1 MASHRTLPNRSCSV
15 ERLTREH
22 RPQDQFD
29 ARPLCANAKGR
40 DSAHAYLLGLCNEET
55 LKSVDNTHALDI
67 PCPHFPSSSFSL
79 LGSFRFIIQLGHSL
93 QRLYL
98 IIMIPSENPALFCK
112 AAVLPHH
119 RHGPGAPHMPA
130 PGHRSHLGRLS
141 ERPNPS
147 RNLTF
152 IESID
157 ELSSDIRTFHADLP
171 SLTPRLQN
179 VQVQNPFLNLLN
191 TPSDSIICVASAV
204 RRTILSATELV
215 LSNLQFRWTS
225 AQSYTHLAKGVAT
238 MLWSSGT
245 TPQMDTPESLSGSGS
260 GSSFTL
266 CEPDIPPATVATFV
280 QEPWV
285 LSPHDFATFCSLREA
300 SPSVQIFTCLI
311 SPQLRNYMPKF
322 VPGTP
327 VMPHDKPWGHAQ
339 KLWAFIHDRCEEHQ
353 CHFFIVTTYEQWA
366 FGCFSKEWTHAF
378 ITQPYSY
385 TDSRPTI
392 MERTLHWV
400 LSATLQAEHRGN
412 NFIAPTGLPWMNS
425 LYVVPE
431 IVGER
436 SLAITKPGKRRL
448 QETDDDLPSTLPT
461 HPSPPSG
468 RKSTLAPR
476 YTHASATPLDEPD
489 DPATLMTRP
498 PTLVAGVNAWRQR
511 IPLRNKTNSK
521 KRREPSEDTS
531 REPST
536 LSAQH
541 ASSFRQRQRHP
552 ITPSR
557 RTAKSEGSPGRLR
570 LPPLLQSPGR
580 EGSVG
585 SEHSGDTALDQ
596 TDAISMEVVVADVQ
610 QPHDITP
617 LSGSGDQ
624 DVSEPMEDIRS
635 RRSASIPLE
644 RGLFSASAVP
654 LQSPPR
660 GVGSTSRLAPRSS
673 APRRTTRLLN
683 KRLREAHLAG
693 TISTLTEESGFSRL

>member
-1 MASHRTLPNRSCSV
+1 
-15 ERLTREH
+15 
-22 RPQDQFD
+22 
-29 ARPLCANAKGR
+29 
-40 DSAHAYLLGLCNEET
+40 
-55 LKSVDNTHALDI
+55 
-67 PCPHFPSSSFSL
+67 
-79 LGSFRFIIQLGHSL
+79 
-93 QRLYL
+93 
-98 IIMIPSENPALFCK
+98 MIPSENPALFCG
-112 AAVLPHH
+112 AALLTQL

-141 ERPNPS
+141 ERPDPS

-171 SLTPRLQN
+171 SLTPHIQN

-191 TPSDSIICVASAV
+191 TPSDSIVCVASAV

-225 AQSYTHLAKGVAT
+225 SQNYTHLAKGVAT
-238 MLWSSGT
+238 MLWSNGVK
-245 TPQMDTPESLSGSGS
+245 PRMDTPESLSGS

-266 CEPDIPPATVATFV
+266 CEPDIPPAIVATFV

-285 LSPHDFATFCSLREA
+285 LSPHDFATFCSLRE
-300 SPSVQIFTCLI
+300 
-311 SPQLRNYMPKF
+311 LRNYVPKF

-385 TDSRPTI
+385 SDYRPTI
-392 MERTLHWV
+392 MERTLHWI
-400 LSATLQAEHRGN
+400 LSATLQAEHKGN
-412 NFIAPTGLPWMNS
+412 NFIAPRDLPWMNS

-436 SLAITKPGKRRL
+436 SLAITKAGKRRL
-448 QETDDDLPSTLPT
+448 QETDGDFPSSLPAHPT
-461 HPSPPSG
+461 PTPASG

-476 YTHASATPLDEPD
+476 YNHASTTRLDIPEN
-489 DPATLMTRP
+489 PATLMTRP
-498 PTLVAGVNAWRQR
+498 TTLAAGVDAWRQR
-511 IPLRNKTNSK
+511 IPSRTKTQSK
-521 KRREPSEDTS
+521 KRREPSEDTAP
-531 REPST
+531 EPSIPPGD
-536 LSAQH
+536 SAQH
-541 ASSFRQRQRHP
+541 ALSFRQKQRHP
-552 ITPSR
+552 FTPSR
-557 RTAKSEGSPGRLR
+557 RTARSENSPGRLR
-570 LPPLLQSPGR
+570 LPPLLQSPAR
-580 EGSVG
+580 EGSVR
-585 SEHSGDTALDQ
+585 SERSGDTALDQ

-617 LSGSGDQ
+617 LSGSGGQ
-624 DVSEPMEDIRS
+624 EVLESMEGVRS
-635 RRSASIPLE
+635 RPSVSIPLE
-644 RGLFSASAVP
+644 HELFSATTTP

-660 GVGSTSRLAPRSS
+660 GIGSTSRSAPRSS
-673 APRRTTRLLN
+673 APRRTTRLFN
-683 KRLREAHLAG
+683 RRLREAHLAG
-693 TISTLTEESGFSRL
+693 TMSTLTDESGGFSRL

>member
-1 MASHRTLPNRSCSV
+1 
-15 ERLTREH
+15 
-22 RPQDQFD
+22 
-29 ARPLCANAKGR
+29 
-40 DSAHAYLLGLCNEET
+40 
-55 LKSVDNTHALDI
+55 
-67 PCPHFPSSSFSL
+67 
-79 LGSFRFIIQLGHSL
+79 
-93 QRLYL
+93 
-98 IIMIPSENPALFCK
+98 MIPSENPALFCK
-112 AAVLPHH
+112 AALLPQL

-157 ELSSDIRTFHADLP
+157 ELSSDIKAFHADLP
-171 SLTPRLQN
+171 SLTPHPQN
-179 VQVQNPFLNLLN
+179 VQVQNPFLNILN
-191 TPSDSIICVASAV
+191 TSNDSIICVASAV
-204 RRTILSATELV
+204 RRTILTATELV

-225 AQSYTHLAKGVAT
+225 SQNYTHLAKGVAT

-245 TPQMDTPESLSGSGS
+245 TTQMDTSESLAGS

-285 LSPHDFATFCSLREA
+285 LSPHNFATFCSLKE
-300 SPSVQIFTCLI
+300 
-311 SPQLRNYMPKF
+311 LRNYVPKF

-327 VMPHDKPWGHAQ
+327 VMPHDKPWNQAQ
-339 KLWAFIHDRCEEHQ
+339 QLWAFIHDRCEEHQ

-385 TDSRPTI
+385 SDSRPTI

-400 LSATLQAEHRGN
+400 LSATLQAEHKGN
-412 NFIAPTGLPWMNS
+412 NYIAPRDLPWMNS

-448 QETDDDLPSTLPT
+448 QEMDDDLPSV
-461 HPSPPSG
+461 SPPQAGPPQAG

-476 YTHASATPLDEPD
+476 YSHAPTTRPDEPEN
-489 DPATLMTRP
+489 PATLTTRP

-511 IPLRNKTNSK
+511 IPLRNKSHNK
-521 KRREPSEDTS
+521 KRREPSED
-531 REPST
+531 PSPGPAT
-536 LSAQH
+536 LPTDSTQH
-541 ASSFRQRQRHP
+541 ALPFRQRQRHP
-552 ITPSR
+552 ARPFTPSR
-557 RTAKSEGSPGRLR
+557 RTARSENSPGRLR
-570 LPPLLQSPGR
+570 LPPLLQSPAR
-580 EGSVG
+580 EGSVR

-596 TDAISMEVVVADVQ
+596 TDAISMEVVAADIQ

-617 LSGSGDQ
+617 LSGSGGQ
-624 DVSEPMEDIRS
+624 VVPEPMEDLRS
-635 RRSASIPLE
+635 RPSASIPLE
-644 RGLFSASAVP
+644 HGSFSATAVP

-660 GVGSTSRLAPRSS
+660 VIASTSRSAPRSS
-673 APRRTTRLLN
+673 APRRTTRLFN
-683 KRLREAHLAG
+683 KRLRETHLAG
-693 TISTLTEESGFSRL
+693 TISTLTEESGGFSRP

>member
-1 MASHRTLPNRSCSV
+1 
-15 ERLTREH
+15 
-22 RPQDQFD
+22 
-29 ARPLCANAKGR
+29 
-40 DSAHAYLLGLCNEET
+40 
-55 LKSVDNTHALDI
+55 
-67 PCPHFPSSSFSL
+67 
-79 LGSFRFIIQLGHSL
+79 
-93 QRLYL
+93 
-98 IIMIPSENPALFCK
+98 MIPSENPALFCR
-112 AAVLPHH
+112 AAVLTQL

-171 SLTPRLQN
+171 SLTPHLQN

-191 TPSDSIICVASAV
+191 TTNDSIICVASAV
-204 RRTILSATELV
+204 RRTILSASELV
-215 LSNLQFRWTS
+215 LSNLQFRWAS
-225 AQSYTHLAKGVAT
+225 SQNYTHLAKGVAT

-245 TPQMDTPESLSGSGS
+245 TTPQMDTSETLSGSGS

-266 CEPDIPPATVATFV
+266 CEPEIPPATVMTFV

-285 LSPHDFATFCSLREA
+285 LSPHDFATFCSLRE
-300 SPSVQIFTCLI
+300 
-311 SPQLRNYMPKF
+311 LRNYVPKF
-322 VPGTP
+322 VPGRP

-353 CHFFIVTTYEQWA
+353 CHFFIVTTYDQWA

-385 TDSRPTI
+385 SDSRPTI

-400 LSATLQAEHRGN
+400 LSATLQAEHKGN
-412 NFIAPTGLPWMNS
+412 NFVAPRDLPWMNS

-436 SLAITKPGKRRL
+436 SLAITKAGKRRL
-448 QETDDDLPSTLPT
+448 QETDDHLPSASPAHSTPPT
-461 HPSPPSG
+461 G
-468 RKSTLAPR
+468 RNPTLAPR
-476 YTHASATPLDEPD
+476 YSHASATRLDEPQN
-489 DPATLMTRP
+489 PTMTRP
-498 PTLVAGVNAWRQR
+498 STLVAGVNAWRQR
-511 IPLRNKTNSK
+511 IPSRTKTHNK

-531 REPST
+531 GDPSPPPTEPV
-536 LSAQH
+536 QH
-541 ASSFRQRQRHP
+541 PLSFRQRQRHP
-552 ITPSR
+552 NRPFTPSR
-557 RTAKSEGSPGRLR
+557 RTARSENSPGRLR
-570 LPPLLQSPGR
+570 LPPLLQSPAR

-610 QPHDITP
+610 QPHDITL
-617 LSGSGDQ
+617 LSGSGGQ
-624 DVSEPMEDIRS
+624 DVLEPIQGVRS
-635 RRSASIPLE
+635 RPSASIPLE
-644 RGLFSASAVP
+644 QGLFSATPVP

-660 GVGSTSRLAPRSS
+660 GLGSTSRSAPRSS
-673 APRRTTRLLN
+673 APRRTTRLFN
-683 KRLREAHLAG
+683 KRLRETHLAG
-693 TISTLTEESGFSRL
+693 TMSTLTEESGRFSRL